1 MKIKNKEQLD
11 RMIITMVKLYPTNL
25 QYAFARVS
33 DISGIKPLVITNRW
47 YSKIRHN
54 PEVVYKIVTDSIEI
68 RNTNTHC
75 KKEETRLQRRR
86 SMNTDRKEV
95 ETQL

>member
-68 RNTNTHC
+68 RNTRVTKSHLID
-75 KKEETRLQRRR
+75 KMIKLFRI
-86 SMNTDRKEV
+86 
-95 ETQL
+95 